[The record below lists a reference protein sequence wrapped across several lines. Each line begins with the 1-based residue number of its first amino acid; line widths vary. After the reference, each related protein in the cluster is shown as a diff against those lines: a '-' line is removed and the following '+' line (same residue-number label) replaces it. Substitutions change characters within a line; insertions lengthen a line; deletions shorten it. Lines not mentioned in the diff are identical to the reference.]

1 VAAIVSNKAASLGNM
16 IRETASGLHETLV
29 NISESF
35 LNHGLRFLFLL
46 NNSYFIRQELSY
58 GTYYFSPQQNLAA
71 LFGKVEGY
79 MESYLQVSWAPVL
92 SCLLNPTPLC
102 FGRKYSLLPKFEFEF
117 QKTYTTQKLW
127 KVPDPELKK
136 TLRKAI
142 IEKITRLYKL
152 HRGQQNYHPKIQ
164 SPGAERDVGRVVRG
178 MINTDSVT
186 KKPSH
191 HRVFICVDL
200 FMTLFLK
207 LYAKHMNT

>member
-102 FGRKYSLLPKFEFEF
+102 FGRKYSLLPKFESEF

-127 KVPDPELKK
+127 KVPDPELRK

-142 IEKITRLYKL
+142 IEKIVPGYT
-152 HRGQQNYHPKIQ
+152 NYIEDNKITTPKF
-164 SPGAERDVGRVVRG
+164 SPQELKE
-178 MINTDSVT
+178 ML
-186 KKPSH
+186 KE
-191 HRVFICVDL
+191 L
-200 FMTLFLK
+200 FEG
-207 LYAKHMNT
+207 